1 MVTEITVNRPLP
13 ANVNQRDIKLF
24 EGALKATFYV
34 LPPLVLRQAAIFQD
48 TVFSPQHRKVYSQYT
63 HVHGLP
69 TAPIAKRV
77 AYSALKSWRKI
88 PHGMWIK
95 DEWSANFFHWMTDCV
110 PRIWQGLEFGLSD
123 RVILPDSFKHLPY
136 VTESLKMLNIT
147 PVYFTS
153 KENLWVEELILT
165 SRTSS
170 FPNFNIPYILKTREK
185 FGVTLSVPPIK
196 KIYASR
202 RYADKRSAHNVVD
215 VELLMIKRG
224 FQVVYFEKLNLQ
236 KQIELMAE
244 TKILVGLHGA
254 ALTNMIFM
262 PAGQTVVEL
271 RNMNDCTSN
280 CYFNLAATLGHHY
293 YYTLNQGDHEDTIMA
308 NFTINLQALEEI
320 LDEIDK

>member
-1 MVTEITVNRPLP
+1 
-13 ANVNQRDIKLF
+13 
-24 EGALKATFYV
+24 
-34 LPPLVLRQAAIFQD
+34 
-48 TVFSPQHRKVYSQYT
+48 
-63 HVHGLP
+63 
-69 TAPIAKRV
+69 
-77 AYSALKSWRKI
+77 
-88 PHGMWIK
+88 
-95 DEWSANFFHWMTDCV
+95 TDCV

-254 ALTNMIFM
+254 ALTNMI
-262 PAGQTVVEL
+262 
-271 RNMNDCTSN
+271 
-280 CYFNLAATLGHHY
+280 
-293 YYTLNQGDHEDTIMA
+293 
-308 NFTINLQALEEI
+308 
-320 LDEIDK
+320 